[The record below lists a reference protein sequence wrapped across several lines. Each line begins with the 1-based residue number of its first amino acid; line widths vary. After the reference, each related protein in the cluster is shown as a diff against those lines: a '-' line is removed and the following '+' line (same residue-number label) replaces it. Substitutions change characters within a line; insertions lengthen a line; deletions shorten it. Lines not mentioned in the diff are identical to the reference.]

1 MTGENGMP
9 IETQDVTFWNGNL
22 RLAGTLHKPNSNRP
36 LPVLVALHGASDGL
50 RTGETYRHLVTRLP
64 KRGIAVLAYDRRGSG
79 ESSGEFATADFSDL
93 AQDAVAAIDFLRA
106 RDDIDHKQI
115 GVHGFSQGGWIA
127 PIVAARRSEVAYLI
141 IVSGSGVSPAEQMNY
156 GARYALEEAGYT
168 EIIVERAIA
177 LRSRVNDYFRGRLAR
192 DVVQAEIEQV
202 RSEPWFQYSF
212 VSKDLPRNVQ
222 ESKWYHEMD
231 YDPLPIWESVAQP
244 TLFHFAEDDRW
255 VPIAESMSRFRHA
268 TAHIQDVTMM
278 RIQGTDH
285 EMKQDGRISE
295 SHVEQ
300 LCAWL
305 TQRVS

>member
-1 MTGENGMP
+1 MA
-9 IETQDVTFWNGNL
+9 IETQDVTFWNGDL
-22 RLAGTLHKPNSNRP
+22 RLVGTLHKPNGIGP
-36 LPVLVALHGASDGL
+36 HPVLVALHGASDGL
-50 RTGETYRHLVTRLP
+50 RTDEIYQHLVTSLP
-64 KRGIAVLAYDRRGSG
+64 ERGIAVLVYDRRGSG
-79 ESSGEFATADFSDL
+79 ESGGDFATADFSDL
-93 AQDAVAAIDFLRA
+93 AQDAIAAIDFLIA

-156 GARYALEEAGYT
+156 GARYALEEAGYS
-168 EIIVERAIA
+168 ELIVERAIR
-177 LRSRVNDYFRGRLAR
+177 LRTRVNEYFRGRLER
-192 DVVQAEIEQV
+192 DIVQAEIEQV

-231 YDPLPIWESVAQP
+231 YDPLPIWQSVTQP

-255 VPIAESMSRFRHA
+255 VPVAESMSEFRNA
-268 TAHIQDVTMM
+268 TAHLQDVTMM
-278 RIQGTDH
+278 PIPGTDH
-285 EMKQDGRISE
+285 EMKQNGRISE

-300 LCAWL
+300 LSAWL